1 MILTCPECATRY
13 FLDDERFGTGARSV
27 RCASCGASWKA
38 SREDAAIDLST
49 PAGPDAAVAKTAE
62 TPEKEK
68 PLPQAFR
75 AKAQARR
82 QTRQA
87 VGAGVVWG
95 GLGAA
100 VAALMIGAVV
110 FRIDVVRLWPRTA
123 GAYAKVGLTVNPVGL
138 SPENVLA
145 TPGLQDGHVAVMV
158 NGVVRN
164 VETRPRRPTPLRV
177 TLLDKAGKPLV
188 NTIVRIGSAPIDP
201 GKTAPFNASFV
212 DPPAAAVGVQVEFVF
227 EAPEAPSGRPGSMP
241 PAIKLRGPA
250 QPALPALPAPKPV
263 EALPAASPYALPPES
278 QASGHQAPEPQA
290 PQHQAMGDPPLLRPA
305 QHG

>member
-49 PAGPDAAVAKTAE
+49 PAGPDAAVAKAAE
-62 TPEKEK
+62 VPEKEK
-68 PLPQAFR
+68 ALPQAFR

-158 NGVVRN
+158 NGVVRY

-227 EAPEAPSGRPGSMP
+227 EAPVSGAMP

-250 QPALPALPAPKPV
+250 QPALPSLPAPKPV
-263 EALPAASPYALPPES
+263 EALPSASPYALPLEP
-278 QASGHQAPEPQA
+278 QASGRQAAEHQD
-290 PQHQAMGDPPLLRPA
+290 PQHQALGSPPLLRPA
-305 QHG
+305 EHG